1 MKITILK
8 REKAVFILIAGLILA
23 GIPKVHAD
31 QKDDLFHQGNAF
43 YQAGQY
49 EQALESYQKILNA
62 GYESGPLY
70 FNMGNCSY
78 KLSRIG
84 QSILWF
90 ERAKRWMPADED
102 LKTNLA
108 LANLAVVDKIEI
120 PPEFFFFKII
130 HFIVYLIPKPILLIA
145 VIAFYFLAVGSFI
158 LWMLG
163 RKNFWRSVGLRGAAT
178 FGVFFAVSGIILL
191 SQIRED
197 RARREAVI
205 LASKVDVMS
214 APGEQEGTEVFTLHE
229 GTKVSLD
236 REAGQWIEIILPDR
250 KVGWVKKDALGVI

>member
-1 MKITILK
+1 MKIAILK
-8 REKAVFILIAGLILA
+8 REKAVFILIAGLVLA
-23 GIPKVHAD
+23 GIPNGLAD
-31 QKDDLFHQGNAF
+31 RKDDLFRQGNSY

-49 EQALESYQKILNA
+49 EQALESYQKILNE
-62 GYESGPLY
+62 GYESGVLY
-70 FNMGNCSY
+70 FNMGNCCY

-84 QSILWF
+84 QSILFF
-90 ERAKRWMPADED
+90 ERAKKWMPADED

-130 HFIVYLIPKPILLIA
+130 HVIVYLIPKPILLIA
-145 VIAFYFLAVGSFI
+145 VIVFYFLAVGCFI

-163 RKNFWRSVGLRGAAT
+163 RKGFWRSAGLRGAVA
-178 FGVFFAVSGIILL
+178 FGVPFAVLGVLL
-191 SQIRED
+191 FSQIHED
-197 RARREAVI
+197 KTRREAII
-205 LASKVDVMS
+205 LASKADVMS

-236 REAGQWIEIILPDR
+236 RESGQWIEIVLPDR